1 MNTPTPSPSQSPSP
15 SQLPLQLTYRK
26 IITDN
31 NNVIIGYRLEN
42 KQKEI

>member
-1 MNTPTPSPSQSPSP
+1 MSISYTS
-15 SQLPLQLTYRK
+15 LPLELTCRK

-31 NNVIIGYRLEN
+31 NNRIIGYRLEN